1 MNKNTKIIIGIVA
14 LVVVIFLVYQFRGG
28 DDALN
33 LNSISSESEDIDD
46 LDKSL
51 EEFFG
56 AESALDELD
65 SSLGEGVTFQGS
77 NPLDLAGIEDESKEV
92 GFDSSFDE
100 FFNVESGLDELDL

>member
-14 LVVVIFLVYQFRGG
+14 LIVVIFLVYQFMGG

-33 LNSISSESEDIDD
+33 LDRISSEGEDIED

-51 EEFFG
+51 DDFFA

-65 SSLGEGVTFQGS
+65 GFLGEGVTSQGS
-77 NPLDLAGIEDESKEV
+77 SPLDLGDIEGESKEV
-92 GFDSSFDE
+92 GFDPSFDE
-100 FFNVESGLDELDL
+100 FFNVESGLDELNL